1 MKRIIALWVACL
13 LLAALTISMISC
25 NNSTPTVP
33 GDDAPLTRNEA
44 TEPPATRND
53 NTGTPSSTDDPGII
67 VAVPD
72 FSAVLSGNGDTDTVW
87 GSQNE
92 AARQAVIESAR
103 NEGYDVTFDAD
114 GTMTARGA
122 DGTVLVQHPDGTWT
136 VTDSDGYSAQFGGN
150 WPENEYTRVVPK
162 PDLQLTAASAHD
174 DSFAASFE
182 SATVS
187 EVKAYA
193 EKLKAAGFTLD
204 PEEQDQELS
213 GMVIYTYTASN
224 EDGYTVEIFYA
235 SGMSGITIRK

>member
-25 NNSTPTVP
+25 NNVTPAVP
-33 GDDAPLTRNEA
+33 GDDEPLTRNETA
-44 TEPPATRND
+44 EPPATRND

-72 FSAVLSGNGDTDTVW
+72 FSAVLSGNGDTDIVW

-136 VTDSDGYSAQFGGN
+136 VRHDDGSSAQFGGD
-150 WPENEYTRVVPK
+150 WPENEFTRLVPK
-162 PDLQLTAASAHD
+162 PDFQLMAASTEE
-174 DSFAASFE
+174 DSF
-182 SATVS
+182 SATFGSVS
-187 EVKAYA
+187 VNEVKAYA
-193 EKLKAAGFTLD
+193 EKLKARGFTVD
-204 PEEQDQELS
+204 PEEQDQEIFGIVVYS
-213 GMVIYTYTASN
+213 YSASN
-224 EDGYTVEIFYA
+224 EDGYSVEVFYA
-235 SGMSGITIRK
+235 TGSSGITIRK